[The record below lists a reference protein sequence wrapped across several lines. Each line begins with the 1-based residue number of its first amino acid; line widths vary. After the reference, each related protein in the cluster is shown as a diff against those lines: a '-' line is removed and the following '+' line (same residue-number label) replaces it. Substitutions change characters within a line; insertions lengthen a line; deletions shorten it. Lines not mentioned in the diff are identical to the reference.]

1 MQVAL
6 LYIIILCTLFWY
18 QVESAM
24 IWDVIHFG
32 IRLGNMAKASLQR
45 EAKAL
50 EIINIA
56 NVYISYTKYL
66 ISA

>member
-1 MQVAL
+1 
-6 LYIIILCTLFWY
+6 
-18 QVESAM
+18 M

-32 IRLGNMAKASLQR
+32 IRVGNMAKASLQR

-50 EIINIA
+50 EKITIA